1 MADIND
7 NTKNFIDQLS
17 QGNSVDAGEAFK
29 DALRDKVAN
38 ALDNARKDIAGNMF
52 NGNIEAASHSDPKPV
67 IADPGTF
74 NPDGSIS
81 PTTTAHQAVD
91 GEAQIDLT
99 QGVEDA
105 GEQNS

>member
-17 QGNSVDAGEAFK
+17 NGNNADAGEAFK
-29 DALRDKVAN
+29 DALRDKVAS

-52 NGNIEAASHSDPKPV
+52 NGNVEAADHSDPKPV
-67 IADPGTF
+67 VADPGAF

-81 PTTTAHQAVD
+81 PTTTAGQAA
-91 GEAQIDLT
+91 EN
-99 QGVEDA
+99 A
-105 GEQNS
+105 GEPNS